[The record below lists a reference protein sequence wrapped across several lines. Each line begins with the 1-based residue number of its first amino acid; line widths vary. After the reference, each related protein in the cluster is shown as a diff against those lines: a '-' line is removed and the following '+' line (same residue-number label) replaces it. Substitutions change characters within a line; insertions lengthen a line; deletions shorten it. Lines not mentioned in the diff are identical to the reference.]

1 VPVDLV
7 LRFFDDA
14 SVLFPDP
21 SAETEKERI
30 PVSSR
35 NKSNRLLC
43 GYLEAPPHLIAQR
56 DWSSELLPLIL
67 LMARS
72 CIGYSLLPNAM
83 FGSQHCATFY
93 LKGRSQA
100 MPATASVPSAP
111 LRMPE
116 PEIRHTTSAQR
127 TRIIRIHAPTRER
140 PTDRPSVVN
149 PG

>member
-30 PVSSR
+30 PVRSR
-35 NKSNRLLC
+35 NKRNRLLC

-56 DWSSELLPLIL
+56 DWSTELLPLIL

-72 CIGYSLLPNAM
+72 CIGYSLLPNAL

-100 MPATASVPSAP
+100 MPLLIGCRVLLCECLNLKSGT
-111 LRMPE
+111 
-116 PEIRHTTSAQR
+116 QR
-127 TRIIRIHAPTRER
+127 AHSELEQSDFTRRRER
-140 PTDRPSVVN
+140 PTDRPSFIYS
-149 PG
+149 G